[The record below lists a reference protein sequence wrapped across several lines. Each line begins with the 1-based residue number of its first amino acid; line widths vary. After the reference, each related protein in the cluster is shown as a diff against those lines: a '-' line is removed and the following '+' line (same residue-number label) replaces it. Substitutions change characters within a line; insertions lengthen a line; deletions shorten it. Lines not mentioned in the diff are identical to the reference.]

1 MVVSIFY
8 ILDFGQILA
17 TSSLQLPFLSLKIIG
32 ANSWEL
38 LTPRLFYGGEYVPYT
53 GEHSVKK
60 CWWIFDR
67 V

>member
-32 ANSWEL
+32 ADSWEL
-38 LTPRLFYGGEYVPYT
+38 LTPCLFYGGGYVPYT

-60 CWWIFDR
+60 CQWIFDL